1 MNAYEEKKQARIDRY
16 QELAEKN
23 RQLSNS
29 AAECSIKMMD
39 VIPMGQPV
47 MGARDANYR
56 ARAWDKMGKSVEL
69 QSKAD
74 YYDNKAAGADNN
86 IISSDDPE
94 ALDKL
99 RTKLVHL
106 EEKREA
112 YKAANKQAKAEGKDI
127 LPPYVLQNL
136 SGNIKNV
143 RDRIALLE
151 RQATEAMAHAEENN
165 VIKETESYK
174 LVKNYE
180 ENRIQFLFNGKP
192 EEEVRTLLK
201 HWGFRWSPTNTAW
214 QRQLNNSGLYA
225 AECVTK
231 ALK

>member
-1 MNAYEEKKQARIDRY
+1 MSTYEEKKQDRIARY

-29 AAECSIKMMD
+29 AAEQRIKMID
-39 VIPMGQPV
+39 AIPMGQPV
-47 MGARDANYR
+47 MGQRDANYR

-69 QSKAD
+69 QNKAD

-99 RTKLVHL
+99 RTKLVLL
-106 EEKREA
+106 EQKREA

-151 RQATEAMAHAEENN
+151 RQAAEAAAHKEENA
-165 VIKETESYK
+165 VIAETESYK

-180 ENRIQFLFNGKP
+180 ENRIQFLFSGKP
-192 EEEVRTLLK
+192 DEEVRTLLK
-201 HWGFRWSPTNTAW
+201 HWGFRWSPSNSAW
-214 QRQLNNSGLYA
+214 QRQLNNAGLYA
-225 AECVTK
+225 AEFVVGG
-231 ALK
+231 LK